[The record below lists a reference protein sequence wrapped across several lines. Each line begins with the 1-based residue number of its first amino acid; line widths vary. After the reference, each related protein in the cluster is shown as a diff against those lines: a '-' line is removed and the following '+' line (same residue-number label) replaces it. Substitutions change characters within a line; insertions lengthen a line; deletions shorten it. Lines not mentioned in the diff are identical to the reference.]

1 MLPIENKGLKTLLL
15 QKFTKQSNNLSA
27 NFNNLLFVTAVL
39 SLRLVLSM
47 LFYLFVTSNLNHN
60 TWCQTNSNQLQNKLL
75 MAEMLKKRSDF
86 RFFSSF
92 NSTFFSFGQ
101 LLSWHLDNRIVQQN
115 PKPNLFSKVNIFL
128 TTSFSKNND
137 CHKCHL

>member
-1 MLPIENKGLKTLLL
+1 MLPNENKGLKTLLL

-47 LFYLFVTSNLNHN
+47 LFYFFVTSNLNHN

-86 RFFSSF
+86 HFLSSF
-92 NSTFFSFGQ
+92 SSTFFFFWSTFE
-101 LLSWHLDNRIVQQN
+101 LASRQQN
-115 PKPNLFSKVNIFL
+115 RSAKPKTKLVLKSKHLSDYVIF
-128 TTSFSKNND
+128 KE
-137 CHKCHL
+137 

>member
-1 MLPIENKGLKTLLL
+1 MSPLFHVPTGLKFLLWQICFNIGCQSKSFLQNNFKRFKSKSMLPIENKGLKTLLL

-60 TWCQTNSNQLQNKLL
+60 TWCQTNSN
-75 MAEMLKKRSDF
+75 
-86 RFFSSF
+86 
-92 NSTFFSFGQ
+92 
-101 LLSWHLDNRIVQQN
+101 
-115 PKPNLFSKVNIFL
+115 
-128 TTSFSKNND
+128 
-137 CHKCHL
+137 